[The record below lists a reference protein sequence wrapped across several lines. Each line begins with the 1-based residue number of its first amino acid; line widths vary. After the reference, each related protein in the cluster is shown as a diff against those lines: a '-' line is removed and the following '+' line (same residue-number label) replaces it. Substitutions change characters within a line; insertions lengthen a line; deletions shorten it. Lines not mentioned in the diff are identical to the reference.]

1 MPTSLRVGDSGI
13 PPCFQRNLLVCANG
27 PHNSRETLLLS
38 ATLAEGEKFPFLG
51 QNTRE
56 NVVNAKRLAYY
67 KRRQVR

>member
-1 MPTSLRVGDSGI
+1 M
-13 PPCFQRNLLVCANG
+13 
-27 PHNSRETLLLS
+27 LLS